1 MIFVAT
7 LLVFRLHKSGL
18 WPWISWIFSATV
30 FKFTAV
36 VLAPGPHSGNV
47 IHVVPGPDGARATVW
62 VWAEEKCKITNLKA
76 INQVSQLSRHVSRD
90 CHECQAVTCDTYL
103 VKVRS
108 LMVSDGLDTRH
119 LGQGAL
125 LIPNLIISKQNKIK
139 SPLKFYC
146 LQKCKL

>member
-36 VLAPGPHSGNV
+36 VLAPGPRSGNV

-103 VKVRS
+103 VRVRS
-108 LMVSDGLDTRH
+108 LMVRDGLDTPGAR
-119 LGQGAL
+119 AL
-125 LIPNLIISKQNKIK
+125 LILDLILTENKIK
-139 SPLKFYC
+139 SCSNFIVFENWHLM
-146 LQKCKL
+146 